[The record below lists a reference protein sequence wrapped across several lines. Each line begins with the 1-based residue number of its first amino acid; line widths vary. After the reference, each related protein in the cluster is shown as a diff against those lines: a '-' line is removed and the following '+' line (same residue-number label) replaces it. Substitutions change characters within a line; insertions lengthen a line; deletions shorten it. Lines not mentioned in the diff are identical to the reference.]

1 MQDKNYSDIHRKM
14 VVHILHTAN
23 WLDNKISGLLKKF
36 DLTHVQFNIL
46 KVLEAENPKPL
57 SVGRVKE
64 GILFSNSDMTRIMDR
79 LVKKQLVE
87 RNICPEN
94 RRQIDVEIT
103 EKGLNLL
110 NSIAPELVLVLDNY
124 YLNKI
129 SDDEAVFMADKLKLI
144 RS

>member
-57 SVGRVKE
+57 SVGKVKD
-64 GILFSNSDMTRIMDR
+64 GLLFSNSDMTRIMDR

-94 RRQIDVEIT
+94 RRQINVEIT

-124 YLNKI
+124 YLDKI
-129 SDDEAVFMADKLKLI
+129 SDDEAVYMADKLKLI
-144 RS
+144 RN